1 MDIKTCQ
8 QTILDLVLV
17 PKNSAPGIFSLMT
30 FKKNKRVGLLAF
42 SVKRMIIII
51 YTICVLK

>member
-1 MDIKTCQ
+1 MDIKTWQ
-8 QTILDLVLV
+8 QTILDLALV
-17 PKNSAPGIFSLMT
+17 PKNSAPGISLMT